1 MDIVIMLVI
10 LIGLIVLNVPIYIA
24 LLAAGLYLQVFV
36 NDVAATTVITGM
48 YEALTKTSLM
58 AVPFFV
64 FAGSIM
70 AHTSLGK
77 RLINVFAVLL
87 RPFKAGLAF
96 ACLIANAFFG
106 AISGSAPAATAT
118 FGKVTYKPLTE
129 QYDENLASGL
139 ITSSGALSVII
150 PPSISIILFAIAAE
164 LSTTKLFL
172 TGILPGILLVV
183 IVGVYLAIRC
193 RKLPRQPAPT
203 KKEVG
208 TVLKEGIPVLIMP
221 VIILGGIYSGVFT
234 PTESAAVAAVYSLI
248 ASIFWLKDL
257 RGKQL
262 IKVLKEATIT
272 TSQIF
277 ILVAASTVFAQ
288 ALTVAQVQNVVTN
301 LLQGVG
307 RVEFLLL
314 LNLVLLIVGCFI
326 DGGCAILILVP
337 IVLPISGMLGI
348 DPLHLGIV
356 FVINLA
362 IGLFTPPFGLNIF
375 VSQSVLGRSLGS
387 LSKSLVPYIICY
399 LIALL
404 LVTFIPQI
412 SLCLV

>member
-1 MDIVIMLVI
+1 
-10 LIGLIVLNVPIYIA
+10 
-24 LLAAGLYLQVFV
+24 
-36 NDVAATTVITGM
+36 
-48 YEALTKTSLM
+48 M
-58 AVPFFV
+58 AKKQ
-64 FAGSIM
+64 SY
-70 AHTSLGK
+70 
-77 RLINVFAVLL
+77 RLIKGG
-87 RPFKAGLAF
+87 KAADQ
-96 ACLIANAFFG
+96 
-106 AISGSAPAATAT
+106 
-118 FGKVTYKPLTE
+118 KKK
-129 QYDENLASGL
+129 
-139 ITSSGALSVII
+139 ALK
-150 PPSISIILFAIAAE
+150 AE
-164 LSTTKLFL
+164 AGTKK
-172 TGILPGILLVV
+172 TGIVFGILLVV